1 MAETFYGPWQIK
13 VTNAWGLTSFV
24 VTGSDDADGRYAV
37 DGRSGP
43 PPAIEV
49 PVRGQRWTVHVDE
62 AVDGSWLPAVAQ
74 FPEDTDGPRRSTQFV
89 AGQGLTLTIET
100 GGSSWH
106 PEWGD
111 PILIALRVP
120 MVRLECVCQDEAT
133 NPIPNPNPFDFTVPH
148 GPGR

>member
-24 VTGSDDADGRYAV
+24 
-37 DGRSGP
+37 
-43 PPAIEV
+43 
-49 PVRGQRWTVHVDE
+49 
-62 AVDGSWLPAVAQ
+62 
-74 FPEDTDGPRRSTQFV
+74 
-89 AGQGLTLTIET
+89 
-100 GGSSWH
+100 
-106 PEWGD
+106 
-111 PILIALRVP
+111 VP